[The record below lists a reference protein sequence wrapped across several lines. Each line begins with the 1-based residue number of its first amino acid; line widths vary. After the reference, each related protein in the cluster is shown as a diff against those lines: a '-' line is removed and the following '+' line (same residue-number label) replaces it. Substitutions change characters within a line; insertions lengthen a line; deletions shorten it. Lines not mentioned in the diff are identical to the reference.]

1 MQFQV
6 SRLADAMHHKLEE
19 PRSRQDQLQHLQM
32 AWYQAGP
39 VPIEAQGSLEARFE
53 RATTSFGSGYK

>member
-1 MQFQV
+1 MQYQV

-19 PRSRQDQLQHLQM
+19 PRSGHERLRDLHM

-39 VPIEAQGSLEARFE
+39 VPLALQDDLEARFE
-53 RATTSFGSGYK
+53 RAISAIGSAS